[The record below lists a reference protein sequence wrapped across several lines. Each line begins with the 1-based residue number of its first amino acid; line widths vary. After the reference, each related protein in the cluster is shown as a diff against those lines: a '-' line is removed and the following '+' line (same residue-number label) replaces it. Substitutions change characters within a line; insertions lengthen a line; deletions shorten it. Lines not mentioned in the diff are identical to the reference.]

1 MYLLD
6 TNIVS
11 AAVDPFSP
19 KHSAVQR
26 FLQSNALFKDQIHIC
41 VVTVAETR
49 FGLNVFRMRKPAPS
63 ADRIQQVEQRVT
75 KIAEMSV
82 LPIDNHVARCHAE
95 LRAAYAHHKV
105 PKLAAGQGLK
115 NKAVE
120 LWHESVPPSKLHIS
134 ENDLWITAAAINY
147 ELILVSSD
155 QDHKELREIYPK
167 FHLLSI

>member
-11 AAVDPFSP
+11 AAVDSSSP
-19 KHSAVQR
+19 KHTAVQR
-26 FLQSNALFKDQIHIC
+26 FLHSNALFNDQIHIC
-41 VVTVAETR
+41 AVTVAETQ
-49 FGLNVFRMRKPAPS
+49 FGLNVFRMRKPVPA
-63 ADRIQQVEQRVT
+63 AERIHQVEQRVM
-75 KIAEMSV
+75 KIAGMSV
-82 LPIDNHVARCHAE
+82 LPIDKHVALCHAE

-105 PKLAAGQGLK
+105 PRLAAGQGLK

-120 LWHESVPPSKLHIS
+120 LWHENVPPSKLHIS

-147 ELILVSSD
+147 ELILVSAD
-155 QDHKELREIYPK
+155 GDHKELREIYPK